1 MNPEQNLVT
10 EKHPEPMSNG
20 TVTPW
25 DTSHPPIHQAHH
37 KKNIYPYLRHT
48 LLIIIV
54 LIAFLTIMFL
64 IHQNGKSLY
73 EHGI

>member
-1 MNPEQNLVT
+1 MNPEQNHIAEELP
-10 EKHPEPMSNG
+10 KNISSG
-20 TVTPW
+20 TGTTW
-25 DTSHPPIHQAHH
+25 DTSHSSTFQAHH

-48 LLIIIV
+48 LLIIAV
-54 LIAFLTIMFL
+54 LIAFFIIMFL